1 MSGFRNKRAPVKRK
15 LPTGTINLSQSVTT
29 FGVGALIEVRSQQG
43 RRTRTAS
50 AIISGLDMWR
60 EDKLAIIA
68 EPDLCRLL
76 GVTELKAP
84 PAEISGLA
92 LPARRF
98 PRWLECNQC
107 HRLGIVGKQFDERPD
122 GIPVCSSND
131 CQGWGSPTRLLSV
144 CYSHEEG
151 HHCSD
156 YHIDDFPWVYW
167 AHKNTK
173 KGICGAPR
181 LRIITVGDKTGLDGL
196 SVICACG
203 ADNPLKGALGD
214 KALGH
219 IPCKGNQ
226 PWLGMSDACTRN
238 LRALLRGASNVYFP
252 VTASTI
258 SIPPN
263 SSRLMQLLNSTRFS
277 AIVTLYR
284 LGRQMASE
292 TAGHLST
299 FPDFS
304 AFSPQKI
311 ENALVSFNQV
321 GSSRSEQE
329 RKREE
334 REALIADYPD
344 PANEEND
351 PHDDFEVEIVGGDA
365 LDAVCDGLFVF
376 INTVSLVHRLREV
389 IAFRG
394 FTRLESSIT
403 TNRFTQRC
411 APIARERKSWLPAIE
426 NRGEGIYI
434 ELNNATLTEWEQQ
447 PDVTRRI
454 GLLMQNYQR
463 SSLEG
468 AQEGGYQPDTRLVLI
483 HTLSHLLIRQL
494 SLECGYASASLKE
507 RIYCSPE
514 YCGVLISTS
523 SAASDGTLGGLVRQG
538 KPSNFASTLINAL
551 QSAAWCSSDP
561 LCLDSEG
568 QGTEA
573 LNLAACHACTLISE
587 TSCELRNVFLDRAL
601 VIGTLEK
608 PEIGFL
614 SALLLS
620 A

>member
-1 MSGFRNKRAPVKRK
+1 MGGFRNKRAPAKRK

-60 EDKLAIIA
+60 EEKLDTIA

-84 PAEISGLA
+84 PTDISGIS

-107 HRLGIVGKQFDERPD
+107 HRLGIVGEQFDERPD
-122 GIPVCSSND
+122 GIPACSSND
-131 CQGWGSPTRLLSV
+131 CQGWGAPTRLLSV

-173 KGICGAPR
+173 SGVCEAPR
-181 LRIITVGDKTGLDGL
+181 LRIRTVGDKTGLDGL
-196 SVICACG
+196 SVICTCG
-203 ADNPLKGALGD
+203 ASNSLKGVLGA
-214 KALGH
+214 KALGN
-219 IPCKGNQ
+219 IPCRGNQ
-226 PWLGMSDACTRN
+226 PWLGMSNGCIRN

-277 AIVTLYR
+277 AFVTLYR
-284 LGRQMASE
+284 TGQQTAAV
-292 TAGHLST
+292 TAGLLST
-299 FPDFS
+299 LPEFS
-304 AFSPQKI
+304 AFSSQKI
-311 ENALVSFNQV
+311 ENALASFNQV

-334 REALIADYPD
+334 RDALLADYPG
-344 PANEEND
+344 PENEENE

-365 LDAVCDGLFVF
+365 LDAVCDGVFSF

-403 TNRFTQRC
+403 INRFTQRC

-434 ELNNATLTEWEQQ
+434 ELNNATLRKWEEH
-447 PDVTRRI
+447 PDVMRRI
-454 GLLMQNYQR
+454 GVLMQNYHR
-463 SSLEG
+463 SSLDG
-468 AQEGGYQPDTRLVLI
+468 SQDGGYQPDARLVLI

-561 LCLDSEG
+561 LCIDSEG

-573 LNLAACHACTLISE
+573 LNLAACHACALISE

-614 SALLLS
+614 STLLV
-620 A
+620 

>member
-1 MSGFRNKRAPVKRK
+1 MSGFRNKRMQAKRK
-15 LPTGTINLSQSVTT
+15 LPAGTINLTQSVTT

-50 AIISGLDMWR
+50 AIISGLDMWQ
-60 EDKLAIIA
+60 EDKLDTIA

-76 GVTELKAP
+76 GVTTLKAP
-84 PAEISGLA
+84 PAETSGLA

-107 HRLGIVGKQFDERPD
+107 HRLGIVGEQFDELPD
-122 GIPVCSSND
+122 GIPACSSND
-131 CQGWGSPTRLLSV
+131 CQGWGAPTRLLSV

-173 KGICGAPR
+173 TGICEAPR
-181 LRIITVGDKTGLDGL
+181 LRIRTVGDKTGLDGL
-196 SVICACG
+196 SIICACG
-203 ADNPLKGALGD
+203 ASNSLKGALGD
-214 KALGH
+214 KALGN
-219 IPCKGNQ
+219 IPCRGNQ
-226 PWLGMSDACTRN
+226 PWLGMSNGCKRT

-252 VTASTI
+252 ITASTI

-263 SSRLMQLLNSTRFS
+263 SSRLMQLLNSSNFS
-277 AIVTLYR
+277 AFVTLYR
-284 LGRQMASE
+284 TGKK
-292 TAGHLST
+292 TAVEIAELLSSL
-299 FPDFS
+299 PEFS
-304 AFSPQKI
+304 AFSSQKI
-311 ENALVSFNQV
+311 ENALASFNQV
-321 GSSRSEQE
+321 GGSRSEQE

-334 REALIADYPD
+334 REALLADYPD
-344 PANEEND
+344 PENEEND

-365 LDAVCDGLFVF
+365 LNEVCDGLFAF

-403 TNRFTQRC
+403 INRFTQHC

-434 ELNNATLTEWEQQ
+434 ELNNATLNKWEQH
-447 PDVTRRI
+447 PDVMRRI
-454 GLLMQNYQR
+454 SLLMQNYRR
-463 SSLEG
+463 SSLESSS
-468 AQEGGYQPDTRLVLI
+468 EDSYQPNARLVLI
-483 HTLSHLLIRQL
+483 HTISHLLIRQL

-538 KPSNFASTLINAL
+538 KPSNFVSRLINAL
-551 QSAAWCSSDP
+551 QAAAWCSSDP

-608 PEIGFL
+608 PEIGFF
-614 SALLLS
+614 SALLL
-620 A
+620 